1 MWLLKQSPQ
10 SIHKPWT
17 ALFFFY
23 RLQTNSTLS
32 GEKKNILKRNTE
44 TKKKN
49 GGNAFNDRETGL
61 GISHPFHQAHAKW
74 FQVSQ
79 CDQEK
84 VWSQKGK

>member
-1 MWLLKQSPQ
+1 MDCF
-10 SIHKPWT
+10 I
-17 ALFFFY
+17 FFLQIVDKFY
-23 RLQTNSTLS
+23 FKWRKKKYL
-32 GEKKNILKRNTE
+32 EKKYTD
-44 TKKKN
+44 KKNKN

-61 GISHPFHQAHAKW
+61 GISRLLHQAHAKW